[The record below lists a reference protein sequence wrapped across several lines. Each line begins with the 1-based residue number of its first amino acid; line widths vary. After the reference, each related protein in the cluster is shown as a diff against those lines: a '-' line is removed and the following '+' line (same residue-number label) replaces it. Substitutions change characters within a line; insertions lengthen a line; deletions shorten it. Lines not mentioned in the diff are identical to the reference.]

1 MRKDKQNRNCVR
13 QPTTNKNK
21 NNKNTKNKNMMFL
34 PQEFHLFFHR
44 RHVHHIAG
52 KKKRKK
58 EKQSHQQ
65 KVYFQKKILF
75 IFSIVKSVQYIFEKK
90 KKDINHRTSKKYS
103 DECHTT
109 HLNATSLTVLPTC
122 LISTELSH
130 YNVCLICF
138 FFWYK

>member
-1 MRKDKQNRNCVR
+1 MRKDKQNRNLC
-13 QPTTNKNK
+13 QTTNNQQEQEQQEPEQQEQEYDVF
-21 NNKNTKNKNMMFL
+21 TSRIPFIL
-34 PQEFHLFFHR
+34 PSTTCPPHCW
-44 RHVHHIAG
+44 

-58 EKQSHQQ
+58 EKQSHQK

-75 IFSIVKSVQYIFEKK
+75 IFSIVKSVTLK
-90 KKDINHRTSKKYS
+90 KKDIKHRTSKKYS

-130 YNVCLICF
+130 YNACLI
-138 FFWYK
+138 